1 MNHRTQTKLYATPQT
16 APISKLLYSIAGGLI
31 YFFAVMTS
39 CSQCK
44 QTSDVLRILKCA
56 LCFKPVCE
64 RCAIG
69 RYAQKFCSQDCA
81 KSFFLDEN
89 GEMSTES

>member
-1 MNHRTQTKLYATPQT
+1 MLLRRLT
-16 APISKLLYSIAGGLI
+16 PISKLLYSIAGGLI
-31 YFFAVMTS
+31 YSFAVMTA

-44 QTSDVLRILKCA
+44 QTSNVLRILKCVS
-56 LCFKPVCE
+56 CFKPVCE
-64 RCAIG
+64 KCAVG

-89 GEMSTES
+89 GELGTES

>member
-1 MNHRTQTKLYATPQT
+1 M
-16 APISKLLYSIAGGLI
+16 IA
-31 YFFAVMTS
+31 

-44 QTSDVLRILKCA
+44 QTSNVLRKLKCVV
-56 LCFKPVCE
+56 CFKPVCE

-69 RYAQKFCSQDCA
+69 RYGQKFCSQDCA

-89 GEMSTES
+89 GNLNPEP